1 MAQLLVR
8 QIGDGLV
15 AALKA
20 RARLHNRSTEAE
32 HRAILEAAL
41 IPAAEDFAERAARLR
56 AETRGRLSGDS
67 ADLIREDRDAR

>member
-8 QIGDGLV
+8 QVDDGLV

-20 RARLHNRSTEAE
+20 RARSHNRSAEAE

-41 IPAAEDFAERAARLR
+41 TVAPTDFAKRAARLR
-56 AETRGRLSGDS
+56 AETKGRLVGSS
-67 ADLIREDRDAR
+67 ADLVRQDRDSR

>member
-8 QIGDGLV
+8 QVADALV

-20 RARLHNRSTEAE
+20 RARAHNRSTEAE

-41 IPAAEDFAERAARLR
+41 MPAAADFAERAARLR
-56 AETRGRLSGDS
+56 AETKGRLSGDS
-67 ADLIREDRDAR
+67 VDLVREDRDAR

>member
-8 QIGDGLV
+8 QIDDGLV

-20 RARLHNRSTEAE
+20 RARAHNRSTEAE

-41 IPAAEDFAERAARLR
+41 TPSGNDFAARAARLR
-56 AETRGRLSGDS
+56 AETVGRLSGDS
-67 ADLIREDRDAR
+67 ADFIRQDRDTR

>member
-8 QIGDGLV
+8 QVDDGLV

-20 RARLHNRSTEAE
+20 RARSHNRSSEAE

-41 IPAAEDFAERAARLR
+41 TPVPTDFAERAARLR
-56 AETRGRLSGDS
+56 AETVGRLTTDS
-67 ADLIREDRDAR
+67 ADLVRQDRDAR